1 MSNQR
6 SGKWK
11 SASISDGNGMKTVT
25 FFKNAK
31 NVLEEMGHDDAAF
44 YFGQVEE
51 HLREG
56 KSLPSDEKSIGHIL
70 GVQMNFKYSRVERF
84 NNPRV
89 AKHFANSH
97 GGKYVG
103 YVKDATKFVVKRVSG
118 SVTGTT
124 QGCYIVVWEK

>member
-44 YFGQVEE
+44 YFEQVEE
-51 HLREG
+51 HLRQGGGLPNDSKQVG
-56 KSLPSDEKSIGHIL
+56 KVL
-70 GVQMNFKYSRVERF
+70 GV
-84 NNPRV
+84 
-89 AKHFANSH
+89 
-97 GGKYVG
+97 
-103 YVKDATKFVVKRVSG
+103 
-118 SVTGTT
+118 
-124 QGCYIVVWEK
+124 